1 MDIDASS
8 GPSHGGPG
16 PSDLNFAGTGPLNG
30 RVENQLIT
38 SLKFEIEILQQ
49 QLLNAGNAVPEEHK
63 SLEPGVAEPD
73 TTTVALRSENESLQG
88 NIRDRG
94 DRFRTQPRVERDLGL
109 GEVQVLEVSNGELI
123 HGQADRRTRLG
134 EGGILRG

>member
-38 SLKFEIEILQQ
+38 SLKFEIENLQQ
-49 QLLNAGNAVPEEHK
+49 QLLNAGNAV
-63 SLEPGVAEPD
+63 PD

-88 NIRDRG
+88 DIRDRG

-109 GEVQVLEVSNGELI
+109 GEVRVLEVSNGELI